1 MNSLCMWICKL
12 GINNGMLMPDVAKY
26 EPCILILTEL
36 WICNELVCNCKKVTG
51 QDYKSAVKHESS
63 QTTSNSELWNTCWG
77 ILLSML
83 KEEHS

>member
-1 MNSLCMWICKL
+1 MWIYKL

-36 WICNELVCNCKKVTG
+36 WICNELLPVFLSECKKVTG
-51 QDYKSAVKHESS
+51 QDYKSAVKHVSS
-63 QTTSNSELWNTCWG
+63 QTTSNSELWNTCCG
-77 ILLSML
+77 ILPSMR